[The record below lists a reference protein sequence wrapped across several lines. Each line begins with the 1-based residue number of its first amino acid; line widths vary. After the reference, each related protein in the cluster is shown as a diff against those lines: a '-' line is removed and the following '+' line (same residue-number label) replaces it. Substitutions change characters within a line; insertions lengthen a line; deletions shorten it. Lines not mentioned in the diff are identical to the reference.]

1 MNENAQGATMEDQFA
16 EKTATASFY
25 IDISNCKA
33 KELPNLFKSFGSNVR
48 KFQQFLGKNSKT
60 PKLPH

>member
-33 KELPNLFKSFGSNVR
+33 KEFPNLFKSFGSNVR
-48 KFQQFLGKNSKT
+48 KFQQFLGKK
-60 PKLPH
+60 